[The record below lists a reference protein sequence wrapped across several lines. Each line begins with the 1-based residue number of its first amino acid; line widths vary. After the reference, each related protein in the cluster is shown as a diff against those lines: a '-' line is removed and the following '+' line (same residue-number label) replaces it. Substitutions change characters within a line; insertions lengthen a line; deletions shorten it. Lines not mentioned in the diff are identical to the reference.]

1 MTKVRCGQS
10 FVSII
15 TPDASVALD
24 INNLTPVEI
33 NSEMRENIPNLSK
46 LDLIGFNQEGEVIN
60 AETFVETPKA
70 VKTEAVKAKVDNA
83 DAQLSLFDLFERD
96 AKN

>member
-1 MTKVRCGQS
+1 
-10 FVSII
+10 
-15 TPDASVALD
+15 
-24 INNLTPVEI
+24 
-33 NSEMRENIPNLSK
+33 MRENIPNLSK

-60 AETFVETPKA
+60 AETVVETPKA

-96 AKN
+96 AKK